1 MQQSVLGQPPRAD
14 IHLQSLVDQLRLGQ
28 SRVPLGPPADE
39 LGLGRAALEVLVA
52 LHLLGDGGG
61 GLGRRARGAGG
72 VVVAGVDLV
81 VRGEGEEFGGSLEAG
96 VC

>member
-1 MQQSVLGQPPRAD
+1 
-14 IHLQSLVDQLRLGQ
+14 
-28 SRVPLGPPADE
+28 
-39 LGLGRAALEVLVA
+39 VLVA